1 MLIAS
6 SLARSKKQFLIVML
20 LLPFNNKGFPEMST
34 NLKFSITTFDWP
46 DKFFAPDV
54 GNDKYATVPVV
65 GVVGAGAVTVSV
77 GVVGVSVGVVRR
89 LLLYSASSLLQ
100 LVINAALKASAS
112 TALPLNDIGF
122 SFISIEFSPRLPT
135 SVPLTLN

>member
-6 SLARSKKQFLIVML
+6 ALARSKKQFLIVML
-20 LLPFNNKGFPEMST
+20 LLPFNNNGFPEMST
-34 NLKFSITTFDWP
+34 NLKFSITTFDCP

-77 GVVGVSVGVVRR
+77 GDVGVSVVGVVRR

-100 LVINAALKASAS
+100 LVINTALNASAS
-112 TALPLNDIGF
+112 TALPLNIGF
-122 SFISIEFSPRLPT
+122 SFISIEFSPSLPT